1 MPKAWPKACN
11 QDGWADYLFF
21 YPNTSFHG
29 PYSYS
34 VGEEIVRN
42 IVKYKLSWFLTVRRV
57 RAHGIEVC
65 VLAQI
70 GHCIP
75 FDVVQ
80 ESAELGS

>member
-1 MPKAWPKACN
+1 MDHN

-21 YPNTSFHG
+21 YPYTSFHG
-29 PYSYS
+29 PSYS
-34 VGEEIVRN
+34 VGEIVRN
-42 IVKYKLSWFLTVRRV
+42 IVEYKLFLSLTVRRV
-57 RAHGIEVC
+57 RAPGLEVC

-75 FDVVQ
+75 VDVVQ